1 MNVPLNNRILLVD
14 DNPAIHEDFRKI
26 LLGTSTKARTEL
38 DAMESVLFDKPITS
52 VAKVTF
58 ELASAYQGKEAMEK
72 VTESLKEEKPYALA
86 FVDVR
91 MPPGWDGIETIER
104 LWQVDPALQIVVCTA
119 YSDYSWEKMT
129 QRLGVNDNLVILK
142 KPFDNIEVLQLAHAL
157 TRKWQVTGQASV
169 RLETLDKMVA
179 DRTKALESSNAEL
192 RRSEERFA
200 KAFRAS
206 PIPFAI
212 QTLRENRFVD
222 VNDAFRH
229 MTGYGR
235 AELIGRTPLD
245 VHLCIDYP
253 GQTLTDDRPIRHVE
267 AQVSTKSG
275 ELRTALVSVER
286 IALDGEPHLL
296 LMVLDISERLHLEA
310 QLRQAQKME
319 AIGQLAAGVA
329 HDFNNLLTI
338 IQGHASL
345 QLTLSGHGEDTIE
358 SLKQIAQASERAAD
372 LTRQLLAFSRR
383 QVMRPRVVQ
392 VNALIR
398 DLTAMLRRLIGE
410 QVELR
415 TEFEKD
421 LPPVWADQTGL
432 EQVIMNLTLN
442 ARDAMPRGGSITIG
456 TQLMEVT
463 EQDSEQNP
471 EASAG
476 RYVVLSVTDTG
487 TGMDESTRARIFEP
501 FFTTK
506 DMNKGTGMG
515 LATVYGITKQHEGW
529 IDVSTELGKGSQ
541 FRVFFP
547 TTDRIAEPL
556 ADPTNNA
563 VSTGDAS
570 TILIVEDDEAVRG
583 LVREILDHHGYR
595 VLEAEHGEAALE
607 VWRKHR
613 DEIDLLLTDMVM
625 PGSVNGLELS
635 QRLLADRPDLKV
647 VYTSGYSSELF
658 SSDVKLEDGVNYLPK
673 PYLSAK
679 LTSILGRALHPETAA
694 TPAPSAPV
702 AASTAANKAKGKN
715 KSALA
720 K

>member
-1 MNVPLNNRILLVD
+1 MNLPVNNRILLVD

-26 LLGTSTKARTEL
+26 LLGKSKSRTEL
-38 DAMESVLFDKPITS
+38 DAMESVLFDRPAAAVS
-52 VAKVTF
+52 QLNF
-58 ELASAYQGKEAMEK
+58 ELASAYQGKEALEK
-72 VTESLKEEKPYALA
+72 VTQSLQDGKPYAMA

-104 LWQVDPALQIVVCTA
+104 LWQVDPGLQIVVCTA

-129 QRLGVNDNLVILK
+129 LRLGVNDNLVILK

-157 TRKWQVTGQASV
+157 TKKWQVTEQAIL

-179 DRTKALESSNAEL
+179 DRTRALESSNAEL
-192 RRSEERFA
+192 RRSEERFV

-245 VHLCIDYP
+245 VHLCIDYVAP
-253 GQTLTDDRPIRHVE
+253 DVGDERPVRHVE
-267 AQVSTKSG
+267 AQVSTKAG
-275 ELRTALVSVER
+275 DLRDALVSVER
-286 IALDGEPHLL
+286 IVLDGEPHLL
-296 LMVLDISERLHLEA
+296 LMVLDISERLHLES

-345 QLTLSGHGEDTIE
+345 QLTLSGHNDDTIE
-358 SLKQIAQASERAAD
+358 SLQQIALASERAAD

-392 VNALIR
+392 VNGLIR
-398 DLTAMLRRLIGE
+398 ELTVMLRRLIGE

-415 TEFEKD
+415 CELAD
-421 LPPVWADQTGL
+421 HLPAVWADQTGL
-432 EQVIMNLTLN
+432 EQVVMNLTLN
-442 ARDAMPRGGSITIG
+442 ARDAMPRGGRITIA
-456 TQLMEVT
+456 T
-463 EQDSEQNP
+463 EPRQITEEDRVDNP
-471 EASAG
+471 EAVPG
-476 RYVVLSVTDTG
+476 EYVVLTVSDTG
-487 TGMDESTRARIFEP
+487 TGMDASTRAHIFEP

-506 DMNKGTGMG
+506 ETNKGTGMG
-515 LATVYGITKQHEGW
+515 LATVYGIVKQHDGW
-529 IDVSTELGKGSQ
+529 IDVATELGQGSQ
-541 FRVFFP
+541 FRIFIP
-547 TTDRIAEPL
+547 TTDRAAEPL
-556 ADPTNNA
+556 EHSPHHAPYA
-563 VSTGDAS
+563 GDAS
-570 TILIVEDDEAVRG
+570 TILVVEDDEAVRS
-583 LVREILDHHGYR
+583 LVREVLDHNGYH

-607 VWRKHR
+607 VWEQHSDK
-613 DEIDLLLTDMVM
+613 IDLLLTDMVM

-635 QRLLADRPDLKV
+635 QRLLAQQPDLKV
-647 VYTSGYSSELF
+647 IYTSGYSSELF
-658 SSDVKLEDGVNYLPK
+658 DSNVQLEDGRNYLPK

-679 LTSILGRALHPETAA
+679 LTNILRKALHPEGESVDAH
-694 TPAPSAPV
+694 
-702 AASTAANKAKGKN
+702 
-715 KSALA
+715 
-720 K
+720 

>member
-26 LLGTSTKARTEL
+26 LLGTSNKARTEL
-38 DAMESVLFDKPITS
+38 DAMESVLFDKPLMPAT
-52 VAKVTF
+52 KVTF
-58 ELASAYQGKEAMEK
+58 ELASAYQGKEALEK
-72 VTESLKEEKPYALA
+72 ITESLKEEKPFALA

-157 TRKWQVTGQASV
+157 TRKWQVTEQAQM
-169 RLETLDKMVA
+169 RLESLDKMVA
-179 DRTKALESSNAEL
+179 DRTRALESSNAEL

-253 GQTLTDDRPIRHVE
+253 ASSLGEDRPIRHVE

-275 ELRTALVSVER
+275 ELRTALASVER
-286 IALDGEPHLL
+286 IVLDGEPHLL
-296 LMVLDISERLHLEA
+296 LMVLDISERLHLES

-345 QLTLSGHGEDTIE
+345 QLTLSGHGEDTVE
-358 SLKQIAQASERAAD
+358 SLQQIAMASERAAD

-392 VNALIR
+392 VNTLIR
-398 DLTAMLRRLIGE
+398 ELTAMLRRLIGE
-410 QVELR
+410 QIELR
-415 TEFEKD
+415 TEFGEE
-421 LPPVWADQTGL
+421 LPPVWADHTGL

-456 TQLMEVT
+456 TQVMEMT
-463 EQDSEQNP
+463 EEDREHNP
-471 EASAG
+471 EVAPG

-487 TGMDESTRARIFEP
+487 TGMDANTRARIFEP

-506 DMNKGTGMG
+506 ETNKGTGMG

-541 FRVFFP
+541 FRVFLP
-547 TTDRIAEPL
+547 TTDRVAEPL
-556 ADPTNNA
+556 IDPAHQAAPTDGA
-563 VSTGDAS
+563 A
-570 TILIVEDDEAVRG
+570 TILIVEDDEAVRS

-595 VLEAEHGEAALE
+595 VLEAEHGEAALA
-607 VWRKHR
+607 VWRNHR

-635 QRLLADRPDLKV
+635 QRLLGERPDLKV
-647 VYTSGYSSELF
+647 IYTSGYSAELF

-679 LTSILGRALHPETAA
+679 LTSILRRALHPEEETDA
-694 TPAPSAPV
+694 APV
-702 AASTAANKAKGKN
+702 PTVATSAAASKPVAKS
-715 KSALA
+715 KSARA

>member
-1 MNVPLNNRILLVD
+1 MNLPLNNRILLVD

-26 LLGTSTKARTEL
+26 LLGTTKPRAEL
-38 DAMESVLFDKPITS
+38 DAMESVLFDRPLMPVPKL
-52 VAKVTF
+52 TF
-58 ELASAYQGKEAMEK
+58 ELASAYQGKEALEK
-72 VTESLKEEKPYALA
+72 VTQSLKDERPYAMA

-129 QRLGVNDNLVILK
+129 LRLGVNDNLVILK

-157 TRKWQVTGQASV
+157 TRKWQVTEQANLRVES
-169 RLETLDKMVA
+169 LDKMVA
-179 DRTKALESSNAEL
+179 DRTRALESSNAEL

-200 KAFRAS
+200 KAFQAS

-235 AELIGRTPLD
+235 AELIGRTPMD

-253 GQTLTDDRPIRHVE
+253 ASALGDERPVRHVE

-275 ELRTALVSVER
+275 DLRTALVSVER
-286 IALDGEPHLL
+286 IVLDGDPHLL
-296 LMVLDISERLHLEA
+296 LMVLDISERLHLES

-345 QLTLSGHGEDTIE
+345 QLTLAGHNDDAVE
-358 SLKQIAQASERAAD
+358 SLQQIALASERAAD

-392 VNALIR
+392 LNTLIR
-398 DLTAMLRRLIGE
+398 ELTVMLRRLIGE

-415 TEFEKD
+415 CQLAEE
-421 LPPVWADQTGL
+421 LPAVWVDQTGL

-442 ARDAMPRGGSITIG
+442 ARDAMPRGGRITIG
-456 TQLMEVT
+456 TST
-463 EQDSEQNP
+463 EQVSEEDQELNP
-471 EASAG
+471 EAVPG

-487 TGMDESTRARIFEP
+487 TGMDAPTRARIFEP

-506 DMNKGTGMG
+506 ETNKGTGMG
-515 LATVYGITKQHEGW
+515 LATVYGITKQHDGW
-529 IDVSTELGKGSQ
+529 IDVSSELGKGSQ
-541 FRVFFP
+541 FRIFLP
-547 TTDRIAEPL
+547 TTDRPVEAPEDAILPATP
-556 ADPTNNA
+556 
-563 VSTGDAS
+563 VGDES
-570 TILIVEDDEAVRG
+570 TILVVEDDEAVRS
-583 LVREILDHHGYR
+583 LVREVLDHHGYR
-595 VLEAEHGEAALE
+595 VYEAEHGEAALE
-607 VWRKHR
+607 VWKKHGS
-613 DEIDLLLTDMVM
+613 EIDLLLTDMVM

-635 QRLLADRPDLKV
+635 QRLLALQPDLKV
-647 VYTSGYSSELF
+647 IYTSGYSAELF
-658 SSDVKLEDGVNYLPK
+658 GSDVQLEDGRNYLPK

-679 LTSILGRALHPETAA
+679 LTNILRRALHPEEEPGAA
-694 TPAPSAPV
+694 ASAP
-702 AASTAANKAKGKN
+702 
-715 KSALA
+715 ALV

>member
-1 MNVPLNNRILLVD
+1 MNIPLNNRILLVD

-26 LLGTSTKARTEL
+26 LLGTTKPRAEL
-38 DAMESVLFDKPITS
+38 DAMESVLFDRPLLPVTKL
-52 VAKVTF
+52 TF
-58 ELASAYQGKEAMEK
+58 ELSSAYQGKEALEK
-72 VTESLKEEKPYALA
+72 VTQSLKEEKPFAMA

-129 QRLGVNDNLVILK
+129 LRLGVNDNLVILK

-157 TRKWQVTGQASV
+157 TRKWQVTEQANIRMES
-169 RLETLDKMVA
+169 LDKMVT
-179 DRTKALESSNAEL
+179 DRTRALESSNAEL

-229 MTGYGR
+229 MTGFGR
-235 AELIGRTPLD
+235 AELIGRTPMEI
-245 VHLCIDYP
+245 HLCIDYP
-253 GQTLTDDRPIRHVE
+253 APALGEERPIRHVE
-267 AQVSTKSG
+267 AQVSTKNG
-275 ELRTALVSVER
+275 DLRTALVSVER
-286 IALDGEPHLL
+286 ITLDGEPHLL
-296 LMVLDISERLHLEA
+296 LMVLDISERLHLES

-345 QLTLSGHGEDTIE
+345 QLTLSGHNDDTVD
-358 SLKQIAQASERAAD
+358 SLQQIAAASERAAD

-392 VNALIR
+392 MNALIR
-398 DLTAMLRRLIGE
+398 DLTVMLRRLIGE

-415 TEFEKD
+415 SVLAED
-421 LPPVWADQTGL
+421 LPAVWADQTGL

-442 ARDAMPRGGSITIG
+442 ARDAMPRGGIITIG
-456 TQLMEVT
+456 TGTMQIT
-463 EQDSEQNP
+463 EADLELNP
-471 EASAG
+471 EAAPG
-476 RYVVLSVTDTG
+476 RYVVLTVTDTG
-487 TGMDESTRARIFEP
+487 TGMDATTRARIFEP

-506 DMNKGTGMG
+506 ETNKGTGMG
-515 LATVYGITKQHEGW
+515 LATVYGITKQHDGW

-541 FRVFFP
+541 FRVFLP
-547 TTDRIAEPL
+547 TTDRPAEPPES
-556 ADPTNNA
+556 AMFPTTA
-563 VSTGDAS
+563 SGDAS
-570 TILIVEDDEAVRG
+570 TILVVEDDEAVRC
-583 LVREILDHHGYR
+583 LVKEVLDHNGYR
-595 VLEAEHGEAALE
+595 VLEAEHGEAALK
-607 VWRKHR
+607 VWKEHGS
-613 DEIDLLLTDMVM
+613 EIDLLLTDMVM

-635 QRLLADRPDLKV
+635 QRLLAEQPDLKV
-647 VYTSGYSSELF
+647 IYTSGYSSELF
-658 SSDVKLEDGVNYLPK
+658 GSDIQLEDGRNYLPK

-679 LTSILGRALHPETAA
+679 LTSILRKALHPEEALGTAIKG
-694 TPAPSAPV
+694 APTLV
-702 AASTAANKAKGKN
+702 K
-715 KSALA
+715 
-720 K
+720 